1 VFKNFVIFGS
11 VIRFRDFI
19 MDIPPQLINTVSD
32 QSDLSASPPVQLLI
46 DEILIRHGASAQAIF
61 FYGSCLR
68 TGDDLDGL
76 VDLYLL
82 VDNYRTAY
90 NSRLQAF
97 FNALLPPN
105 VYYLEREFEGQVV
118 RTKYAVLSL
127 ADFQKGTSRRWFHSY
142 LWGRFCQPTAL
153 LYTRNDK
160 VARLA
165 QKGLA
170 QSVLTFIRRVLPRV
184 GTDFTAR
191 QMWRRGLEL
200 SYRAELRAERPEKRA
215 QLFDAAPEYYDKI
228 TRIVMEAAIFP
239 VEIFHG
245 ADGISYRVQIPAREQ
260 FLSRL
265 TWGLRSIQG
274 KLLSVIRLLKAT
286 ATFEGGV
293 DYILWK
299 IERHS
304 GVTVDIEPRL
314 KRRPLLAMWVLS
326 WRLYRRGGFR

>member
-1 VFKNFVIFGS
+1 
-11 VIRFRDFI
+11 
-19 MDIPPQLINTVSD
+19 MDIPSQLITAISRGSD
-32 QSDLSASPPVQLLI
+32 RSASPAVRLLI
-46 DEILIRHGASAQAIF
+46 DEILARHGEAAQAIL

-82 VDNYRTAY
+82 VDSYRAAY
-90 NSRLQAF
+90 ASRIQAF
-97 FNALLPPN
+97 FNVLLPPN

-127 ADFQKGTSRRWFHSY
+127 ADFQKGTSKRWFHSY

-153 LYTRNDK
+153 LYARNEE
-160 VARLA
+160 VAWLVQRGFA
-165 QKGLA
+165 R
-170 QSVLTFIRRVLPRV
+170 SVLTFIRRVLPRV
-184 GTDFTAR
+184 NADITAR

-200 SYRAELRAERPEKRA
+200 SYRAEFRAERPEKGAR
-215 QLFDAAPEYYDKI
+215 LFDAASDYYEKI
-228 TRIVMEAAIFP
+228 TRLSMNAVGFPAEIVNSK
-239 VEIFHG
+239 
-245 ADGISYRVQIPAREQ
+245 DGISYRVRIPARVR

-274 KLLSVIRLLKAT
+274 KLLSALRLLKALT
-286 ATFEGGV
+286 TFEGGV

-304 GVTVDIEPRL
+304 GVTVDVEPRL

>member
-1 VFKNFVIFGS
+1 
-11 VIRFRDFI
+11 
-19 MDIPPQLINTVSD
+19 MDIPSQLITAVSRGSD
-32 QSDLSASPPVQLLI
+32 QSASPAVRLLI
-46 DEILIRHGASAQAIF
+46 DEILARHGEAAQAIL

-82 VDNYRTAY
+82 VANYRAAY
-90 NSRLQAF
+90 RSRIQAIL
-97 FNALLPPN
+97 NMLLPPN

-127 ADFQKGTSRRWFHSY
+127 ADFQKGTSKRWFHSY

-153 LYTRNDK
+153 LYARNDE
-160 VARLA
+160 VAKLVKRGFA
-165 QKGLA
+165 R
-170 QSVLTFIRRVLPRV
+170 SVLTFMRRVLPRINS
-184 GTDFTAR
+184 DITAR

-215 QLFDAAPEYYDKI
+215 RLFDAAPDYYENV
-228 TRIVMEAAIFP
+228 TRLAINAVGFPAEIVNS
-239 VEIFHG
+239 
-245 ADGISYRVQIPAREQ
+245 ADGISYHVRIPARVRY
-260 FLSRL
+260 LSRL
-265 TWGLRSIQG
+265 IWGLRSVQG
-274 KLLSVIRLLKAT
+274 KLLSALRLLKAM

-314 KRRPLLAMWVLS
+314 RRRPLLAMWVVS